1 MYDDGLFQ
9 LLSIRISARFSLR
22 KINLMDIPS
31 YRLHSLQGNRQ
42 GTWSVKVNGNW
53 RITFRFTEQD
63 IELIDHEDYH

>member
-1 MYDDGLFQ
+1 M
-9 LLSIRISARFSLR
+9 R